1 MHQRSSVLACC
12 IAIALCS
19 GVSGLV
25 AAAPQAPAART
36 AIPSMPLKQ
45 ALTEFAQREHLQLVY
60 VSQIAEGVR
69 THGAPPGLSREATLR
84 SLLRGTGL
92 QFRFLN
98 ADTVTIYAG
107 DGPTPTDTQPQVQS
121 GSDQQERSL

>member
-19 GVSGLV
+19 GVSGL
-25 AAAPQAPAART
+25 AEAAPQAPAANT

-69 THGAPPGLSREATLR
+69 THGAPPGLSREATLQ

-98 ADTVTIYAG
+98 IEASSMWINGWIVCSTH
-107 DGPTPTDTQPQVQS
+107 
-121 GSDQQERSL
+121 